1 MKISSTTNL
10 DCQNIHKWENWDIT
24 TEKWSVFFF
33 IFMKSIKENECEKK
47 DEHYISSIQENL
59 VNALTYG

>member
-1 MKISSTTNL
+1 M
-10 DCQNIHKWENWDIT
+10 ENF
-24 TEKWSVFFF
+24 FFF